1 MFIGKFSAKFFEIF
15 PKPLITT
22 DQINLLKYDNIP
34 SGKYKTNYDI
44 GIPSK
49 RMFDLEVEKYAF
61 MWKKEGQFSMK
72 KYKLDS

>member
-1 MFIGKFSAKFFEIF
+1 MDANNDWACLHPIF

-44 GIPSK
+44 GMPSK

-61 MWKKEGQFSMK
+61 MWKSEGQYSTN
-72 KYKLDS
+72 KYKID